1 MIDVILKTAKSSTP
15 HLKSKLAPS
24 KDNLM
29 KYILFI
35 LASGVVKYPEEGMVF
50 QKDHFGGLTENKFLE
65 EIFSHKQLQAAKQM
79 FFASRGDL
87 TAIFNATSQDL
98 YSPSQ

>member
-1 MIDVILKTAKSSTP
+1 
-15 HLKSKLAPS
+15 
-24 KDNLM
+24 
-29 KYILFI
+29 
-35 LASGVVKYPEEGMVF
+35 
-50 QKDHFGGLTENKFLE
+50 LTENKFLE